1 MRTMSIVLQ
10 AIPLAFL
17 AIIVTLIAR
26 PLLAR
31 RRPGP
36 MRPPRT
42 PPKPKRSHLSVVS
55 RSRMDDEL
63 NDLLKRR

>member
-1 MRTMSIVLQ
+1 MRNMSIVLQ

-31 RRPGP
+31 RRPRP
-36 MRPPRT
+36 MRPRT

-55 RSRMDDEL
+55 RNRMDEEL

>member
-1 MRTMSIVLQ
+1 MSIVLQ

-31 RRPGP
+31 RRP
-36 MRPPRT
+36 RPARPARK
-42 PPKPKRSHLSVVS
+42 PSKVPKRSHLSVVS
-55 RSRMDDEL
+55 RSRMDEEL

>member
-1 MRTMSIVLQ
+1 MSIVVQ

-17 AIIVTLIAR
+17 ALIVTLIAR

-31 RRPGP
+31 RRPQP
-36 MRPPRT
+36 ARPARKPS
-42 PPKPKRSHLSVVS
+42 KAPKRSHLSVVS
-55 RSRMDDEL
+55 RSRMDEEL

>member
-1 MRTMSIVLQ
+1 MSIVQQ

-17 AIIVTLIAR
+17 AIILTLIAR

-31 RRPGP
+31 RRPRP
-36 MRPPRT
+36 ARPPRK
-42 PPKPKRSHLSVVS
+42 PPKRSHLSVVS

>member
-1 MRTMSIVLQ
+1 MSIVLQ

-26 PLLAR
+26 PFLAR
-31 RRPGP
+31 RGPRPA
-36 MRPPRT
+36 RPPRK

-55 RSRMDDEL
+55 RSRMDEEL

>member
-1 MRTMSIVLQ
+1 MSIVLQ

-17 AIIVTLIAR
+17 AIIVALIVR
-26 PLLAR
+26 PALAR

-36 MRPPRT
+36 ARPPRK
-42 PPKPKRSHLSVVS
+42 PPKPKPKRSHLSVVS
-55 RSRMDDEL
+55 RNRMDEEL